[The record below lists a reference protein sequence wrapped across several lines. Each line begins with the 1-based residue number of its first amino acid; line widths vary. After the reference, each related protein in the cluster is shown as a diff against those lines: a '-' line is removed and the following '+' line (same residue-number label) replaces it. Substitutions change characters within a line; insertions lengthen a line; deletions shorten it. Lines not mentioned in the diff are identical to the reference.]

1 MNTALW
7 ALQAV
12 LAAVFLATGLNKAIR
27 PKARMVAMSH
37 WWQAW
42 PPGAI
47 KALGAAELV
56 GVAGLVL
63 PWATGIARV
72 LTPLAA
78 TGLAVVLVGAAA
90 THLRYREY
98 RVVPAVVLLLAA
110 AIVVAVGR
118 LH

>member
-1 MNTALW
+1 MNVLLW
-7 ALQAV
+7 ALQAI
-12 LAAVFLATGLNKAIR
+12 LASIFLATGLNKAVRSKSAMIR
-27 PKARMVAMSH
+27 MSH

-42 PPGAI
+42 PAGAI
-47 KALGAAELV
+47 KALGVAELL

-78 TGLAVVLVGAAA
+78 VGLAVVLIGAGA

-98 RVVPAVVLLLAA
+98 RMVPPVVVLLAA
-110 AIVVAVGR
+110 AIVVAAGR
-118 LH
+118 F

>member
-12 LAAVFLATGLNKAIR
+12 LAAVFLATGLNKLLR
-27 PKARMVAMSH
+27 PKVWMVAMSH

-47 KALGAAELV
+47 KALGVAELL

-63 PWATGIARV
+63 PWTTGIERV

-78 TGLAVVLVGAAA
+78 IGMAVVLVGAAA

-98 RVVPAVVLLLAA
+98 RIVPAVLVLLAA

>member
-1 MNTALW
+1 MDALLW
-7 ALQAV
+7 ALQGI

-27 PKARMVAMSH
+27 PKARLVAMNH

-47 KALGAAELV
+47 KALGLAELL

-78 TGLAVVLVGAAA
+78 IGLAVLLAGAAA

-98 RVVPAVVLLLAA
+98 RIVPAVLLLLAA
-110 AIVVAVGR
+110 TIVVAVGR